1 MCINL
6 SSFDEIF
13 TPKKLSDFVFNK
25 YKDVNIIEHC
35 INGTF
40 GFPGSG
46 KNGILLYGDV
56 GTGKSA
62 LAKLLPDLIEQ
73 GRTGKPSTCARF
85 INVQLGNN
93 SSELIVKINNQCEL
107 IPFDSFHYFVL
118 DEVDNL
124 ITASMSSLKVAMN
137 AGYRTSIF
145 ILTTNHLAKID
156 KSVKSRCHLIDFNP
170 APSAHWLPVL
180 QRIFSYYGITGLSNA
195 SLLQLIH
202 PCNGNARDILDAVK
216 QVVYAYYANQSAAT
230 I

>member
-1 MCINL
+1 MLRENEKKTLWKI
-6 SSFDEIF
+6 DECE
-13 TPKKLSDFVFNK
+13 KLIVQKVNK
-25 YKDVNIIEHC
+25 EYEILHILVKDVNIIEHC

-118 DEVDNL
+118 DQNL
-124 ITASMSSLKVAMN
+124 TV
-137 AGYRTSIF
+137 YH
-145 ILTTNHLAKID
+145 IL
-156 KSVKSRCHLIDFNP
+156 V
-170 APSAHWLPVL
+170 
-180 QRIFSYYGITGLSNA
+180 
-195 SLLQLIH
+195 
-202 PCNGNARDILDAVK
+202 
-216 QVVYAYYANQSAAT
+216 
-230 I
+230 